1 MRNSVSSSSLAEE
14 EGEVLFC
21 IPDVQIFHISAAVRN
36 QIVLSG
42 QFFPFKQLLP
52 CVASSRGSEVRL
64 HLCITKQAQFFA
76 FRLQHFGFTN
86 LIFGY
91 VKPPK

>member
-42 QFFPFKQLLP
+42 QFFLPFQTALTLRGTGKFKSLP
-52 CVASSRGSEVRL
+52 ARGSE
-64 HLCITKQAQFFA
+64 
-76 FRLQHFGFTN
+76 
-86 LIFGY
+86 
-91 VKPPK
+91 